1 MIKFKMLLA
10 IFFLFFFLGADNEAK
25 KETLD
30 PAAALKYLEAKEQV
44 LEKWAKVEV
53 RRGTDLFRKKN
64 QAMQKTVDELI
75 DYRFIARYIID
86 DIWESTPEPE
96 REELFDKI
104 RELFTEL
111 YLEDT
116 FYNKAYEKKYIEKG
130 VRKKY
135 IRGVPE
141 SVYIVSEVQVIH
153 KGRPVIY
160 ELIYHMHIVDG
171 VYKVF
176 DIELDT
182 VSVVRNYR
190 EQFRRNLK
198 DQTVD
203 ELIKRIDK
211 VIRGRRKGNNKP
223 PKPAKTDDK
232 KSPEKQPEKPSS
244 PK

>member
-1 MIKFKMLLA
+1 MRRNIFIML
-10 IFFLFFFLGADNEAK
+10 FLLLPFYLFSQEAG
-25 KETLD
+25 ETVKLD

-44 LEKWAKVEV
+44 LEKWAKVKPKK
-53 RRGTDLFRKKN
+53 GTPEFRNKDDAIK
-64 QAMQKTVDELI
+64 KTVDELI
-75 DYRFIARYIID
+75 DAKFIARYIID
-86 DIWESTPEPE
+86 DIWEKTPEPK

-104 RELFTEL
+104 KELFTEL

-116 FYNKAYEKKYIEKG
+116 FYNQAYEKKYIEKG

-141 SVYIVSEVQVIH
+141 NVYITSEVQVMQ

-160 ELIYHMHIVDG
+160 ELLYHMHLVDG

-182 VSVVRNYR
+182 VSIIRNYR
-190 EQFRRNLK
+190 EQFRKNLK

-203 ELIKRIDK
+203 ELIKKIDK
-211 VIRGRRKGNNKP
+211 VIQEKRKKNGKAKQP
-223 PKPAKTDDK
+223 VKTPDKKPAGK
-232 KSPEKQPEKPSS
+232 
-244 PK
+244 